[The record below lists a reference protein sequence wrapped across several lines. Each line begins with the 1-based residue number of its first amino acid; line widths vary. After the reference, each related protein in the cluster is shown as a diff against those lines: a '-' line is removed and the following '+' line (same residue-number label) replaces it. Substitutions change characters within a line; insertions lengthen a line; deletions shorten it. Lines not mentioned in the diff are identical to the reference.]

1 METNR
6 DHRWVIQR
14 NKLNMQYTERGM
26 KYAKRRKRQ
35 TSRSLIDWPFDLMW
49 DFLEKRWRAWKAW
62 RAKEEAEELAKQVE
76 ELTGEEAFGGVP
88 QPVAASFPSTSQ
100 SDSDILQRYGSVLS
114 ADPGGHQITRPLSTL
129 PASPR
134 HIIRAALC
142 EIARTVWY
150 PRGSPSV
157 AALYRRGIIQSL
169 AAIHFF
175 IPDDTLPY
183 GSHGPLDF
191 MTSFMQVTANL
202 EAFAESLRA
211 SHTSAFMSHLD
222 KEIERVMGM
231 APK

>member
-1 METNR
+1 M
-6 DHRWVIQR
+6 IQR
-14 NKLNMQYTERGM
+14 NNLNMQYTERGM
-26 KYAKRRKRQ
+26 KYAKRRKRE

-49 DFLEKRWRAWKAW
+49 DFLEKRWRAWVAW

-88 QPVAASFPSTSQ
+88 QPVVESFPSTSQ

-114 ADPGGHQITRPLSTL
+114 AGTSGPQITWPLSTL

-142 EIARTVWY
+142 EIGRTVWY

-157 AALYRRGIIQSL
+157 AVLYRRGIIQSL
-169 AAIHFF
+169 AAIHLF
-175 IPDDTLPY
+175 IPDDSLPY
-183 GSHGPLDF
+183 GSYGALDF
-191 MTSFMQVTANL
+191 MTSSMQVWAHL
-202 EAFAESLRA
+202 EAFAESLLA
-211 SHTSAFMSHLD
+211 SHTSAFISHLD
-222 KEIERVMGM
+222 EEIERVMGM